1 MPAASFRAMST
12 VEGTGGFELRR
23 ALLALAIAVT
33 AGAIGVGTWVLG
45 SGSDPAEQITPVSAE
60 VSAPGK
66 AQPPLSVAPLPAA
79 EDAPAG

>member
-1 MPAASFRAMST
+1 MST

-23 ALLALAIAVT
+23 ALLALAVAVT

-45 SGSDPAEQITPVSAE
+45 SGSDPAEQQITPVSAE
-60 VSAPGK
+60 VSAPGQ